1 MGTSVPSNHTNL
13 AGTQC
18 MLTVPNAIKRIS
30 TNLNFR
36 NYDTSGVGLGD
47 DALHDAILNDLEC
60 DEIESTKNNDDES
73 TVSTTNK
80 SGKRVVHKLG
90 LTFFRQKLVEHFDI
104 LFNNNQIQWPSR
116 LEGS

>member
-1 MGTSVPSNHTNL
+1 MTLQGWVWVTMR
-13 AGTQC
+13 C
-18 MLTVPNAIKRIS
+18 MT
-30 TNLNFR
+30 
-36 NYDTSGVGLGD
+36 
-47 DALHDAILNDLEC
+47 
-60 DEIESTKNNDDES
+60 ESTKNNDDES

-104 LFNNNQIQWPSR
+104 LFNNNQIQCPSR